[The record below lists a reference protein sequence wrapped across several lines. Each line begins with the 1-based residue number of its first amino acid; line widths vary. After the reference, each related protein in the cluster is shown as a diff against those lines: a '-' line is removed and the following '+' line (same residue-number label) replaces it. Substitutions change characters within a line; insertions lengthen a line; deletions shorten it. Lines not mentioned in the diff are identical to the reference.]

1 MHSKLAS
8 LVRNDIWTC
17 QIVKFA
23 LDFAIYKRFHSSQ
36 LKSPVGVA
44 GSVLIYIIFH
54 NRVQKRRLK
63 WRWTKSFILGS
74 DYQGGRQM
82 SSCSKFIKDEYHL
95 VILFLERVRLLISLL
110 PRRLVVTAFS
120 PSATPATLLVLLWCS
135 WRSVVLWARYIGDH
149 FMTMTIQ
156 KPVQSKWRLAE
167 KNDEFT
173 T

>member
-1 MHSKLAS
+1 MRQKWRCSK
-8 LVRNDIWTC
+8 
-17 QIVKFA
+17 F
-23 LDFAIYKRFHSSQ
+23 F
-36 LKSPVGVA
+36 
-44 GSVLIYIIFH
+44 IFH
-54 NRVQKRRLK
+54 NRVQK
-63 WRWTKSFILGS
+63 TKSFILGS

-156 KPVQSKWRLAE
+156 KPVQSKWRLLLLAMM
-167 KNDEFT
+167 NSQLSVIWIPILVTLVHGQGINLNPDEGSPCFVRDKDGIDDLSQPQVS
-173 T
+173 